1 MIFAAPWVLAA
12 LVLLPVLWWLL
23 RATPPAPRAQ
33 AFPAIRLLAGLRPRE
48 ETPARTPWWLLAL
61 RLSAAA
67 LVILGLARPVLT
79 GGRMTVAGFGPALLV
94 IDDGW
99 STGPD
104 FSQRLQAAGAIL
116 DRLERAGRGV
126 QLLTTAPGVD
136 GAMPAPS
143 AVMQAG
149 LLRPL
154 VDALRPKPWPA
165 ERTRAAGE
173 VSGRGPVFYVSD
185 ALAEPQER
193 AFARALAGRGAV
205 TVLAGEAPARLL
217 SADAS
222 PERLAARVRQVP
234 WPAARQEAVLAE
246 TNDGRVL
253 ARAPLT
259 VPAGA
264 ASGEAVLN
272 LPPELRNQLG
282 ALRLAA
288 SPGAGSVAL
297 LDEAARRRPVGLAG
311 GGSGADTPLL
321 GDQYYLERALGPT
334 TELRHGTVAA
344 LLARKLSMLV
354 LTGAALAPDEQA
366 ALQAWVKQGGLLLR
380 FASPGLAPAPDA
392 VPVEDMPAPDP
403 SHLDETAL
411 DALLPGRLLSGD
423 RQLGGAMSWSQPA
436 HLAPFPDGSPFAGLR
451 IPAEVTVSRQ
461 VLADPAAQPA
471 PAVWAAL
478 ADGTPLV
485 TAQHLGAGELVL
497 FHVTANADWS
507 GLPLSGLFVDML
519 GRLVARSAGV
529 AVADD
534 TRLLAPALSLDG
546 AGVLGPPPPAAR
558 GVSAREIGRVV
569 PSPAHPPGFYGAE
582 RDRHALNL
590 GAAPLPLAAMAPVQ
604 GAAALSLAAAPRE
617 RPVGPFLVAA
627 AVLLLC
633 ADLLLTLWLRGL
645 FEGAF
650 GRNPQGAG
658 AALILGVLLAATAQP
673 GLAHAADS
681 PALATHLAYV
691 LTGDAQVDATS
702 RAGLAGLS
710 DYVNSRT
717 AAVLAEPVGVV
728 PGRDDLGFFPLL
740 YLPVTA
746 QMDGSA
752 NAVAA
757 LNDYMHH
764 GGIVVIDLRGGG
776 ADAAGSGAGA
786 APDAAAVLRRIG
798 RGLDIP
804 RLAPLTSAHVLARA
818 FYLLADFPGRFDGDT
833 VWVQQDQD
841 RSNDSVS
848 PVIVGSNDWAAAWA
862 QDEDGNPLFA
872 TVPGGA
878 RQRTLAFRFGVNLV
892 MYALTGNYKGDQV
905 HVPAILERLGQ

>member
-1 MIFAAPWVLAA
+1 MIFLQPWVLAA

-33 AFPAIRLLAGLRPRE
+33 SFPAIRLLAGLQPKE

-61 RLSAAA
+61 RLAACG
-67 LVILGLARPVLT
+67 LVIAGLAQPVLT
-79 GGRMTVAGFGPALLV
+79 GGRLAVAGGGPALLV

-99 STGPD
+99 SSGPD
-104 FSQRLQAAGAIL
+104 FTQRLAAADAIL
-116 DRLERAGRGV
+116 DRVARAGRAL
-126 QLLTTAPGVD
+126 QLLTTAPGQD
-136 GAMPAPS
+136 GLMPPASAPMPA
-143 AVMQAG
+143 A
-149 LLRPL
+149 L
-154 VDALRPKPWPA
+154 VRQSLDALRPEPWPT
-165 ERTRAAGE
+165 ERGRAAAQ

-185 ALAEPQER
+185 GLAGTQDASFIGALA
-193 AFARALAGRGAV
+193 ARGPV
-205 TVLAGEAPARLL
+205 TLLTGDAPARLL
-217 SADAS
+217 RADAG
-222 PERLAARVRQVP
+222 PAQLVVRLRQTP
-234 WPAARQEAVLAE
+234 WPVPRQEAVLAQ

-253 ARAPLT
+253 ARAVIT
-259 VPAGA
+259 VPAA
-264 ASGEAVLN
+264 ATHAEAPLN

-282 ALRLAA
+282 ALRLAGA
-288 SPGAGSVAL
+288 PGAGSVAL

-311 GGSGADTPLL
+311 GGTGTDTPLL
-321 GDQYYLERALGPT
+321 GDQYYLERALGPGS
-334 TELRHGTVAA
+334 ELRHGSVAS
-344 LLARKLSMLV
+344 LLSRKLSMLV
-354 LTGAALAPDEQA
+354 LTGAAISPEDTA
-366 ALQAWVKQGGLLLR
+366 AITAWVKQGGLLLR
-380 FASPGLAPAPDA
+380 FASAGLAPPADAAPTDDA
-392 VPVEDMPAPDP
+392 PPADK
-403 SHLDETAL
+403 
-411 DALLPGRLLSGD
+411 LLPGPLLPGD
-423 RQLGGAMSWSQPA
+423 RQLGGAMSWSKPA
-436 HLAPFPDGSPFAGLR
+436 HPAPFPDGSPFAGLR

-461 VLADPAAQPA
+461 VLADPSAQPA
-471 PAVWAAL
+471 PATWASL

-485 TAQHLGAGELVL
+485 TAAHLGAGEVVL

-507 GLPLSGLFVDML
+507 NLPLSGLFVDML

-534 TRLLAPALSLDG
+534 ARLLAPALSLDG
-546 AGVLGPPPPAAR
+546 EGVLGTPPPAAR
-558 GVSAREIGRVV
+558 GVRARDIGSVV
-569 PSPAHPPGFYGAE
+569 PSPAHPPGFYGPE
-582 RDRHALNL
+582 RDRHALDL
-590 GAAPLPLAAMAPVQ
+590 GASPLTLTAMAPIP
-604 GAAALSLAAAPRE
+604 GATTLPLSAAPRTQ
-617 RPVGPFLVAA
+617 PLGAWLIGL
-627 AVLLLC
+627 AVLLLA
-633 ADLLLTLWLRGL
+633 ADMVLTLHLRGL
-645 FEGAF
+645 LDGL
-650 GRNPQGAG
+650 
-658 AALILGVLLAATAQP
+658 AAPRWRRARVAALLAATFVCAT
-673 GLAHAADS
+673 AHAEN

-691 LTGDAQVDATS
+691 VTGDAQVDATS

-717 AAVLAEPVGVV
+717 AAVLADPVGVV

-740 YLPVTA
+740 YVPVTA
-746 QMDGSA
+746 NMDGSPKQ
-752 NAVAA
+752 VAA

-764 GGIVVIDLRGGG
+764 GGVLVIDLQGGG
-776 ADAAGSGAGA
+776 ADSAGSGAGA
-786 APDAAAVLRRIG
+786 APDAAAALRRIG

-848 PVIVGSNDWAAAWA
+848 PVILGANDWAAAWA